1 MRGQKRKLNILQ
13 FHVIIVGGVRK
24 EHGVKPDK
32 NNTLCNFPF
41 AQIAL
46 KEWNKDL
53 GIVTASPCCNSIRPS
68 NNFDPLKFKNKLNG
82 ENVDEIFYSREMN
95 ELRESM
101 LRGEKHSA
109 CDVCWNR
116 ENNENP
122 DSFRLRSG
130 LGFEVNFSEP
140 KLQKIDVTFGE
151 ECNLR
156 CRMCTPKLSNSLRKD
171 YKFFHKN
178 NLDVSGVEF
187 FDFKDNRFLKDNSE
201 NEVYYWK
208 SNGQWQS
215 ILSKLNELKSFMASG
230 GEPLLS
236 KSFLEVLDKAPSNIH
251 IDFHSNCTLF
261 SKSIIEK
268 LSRFDKVTLR
278 ASIDSVYEN
287 YEYIRYP
294 MKWKILEKNINKIRK
309 LNNVKIDINCVL
321 SVLNC
326 FDLHKLF
333 EYFND
338 DKINI
343 FVDLL
348 VPENKFINVKFL
360 SKELKEKLIV
370 EYSSYNS
377 NRIKLN
383 DAINFLKND
392 IDVQYNDSKN
402 MMREILLF
410 DKSRNQNYE
419 KYLSK
424 HLINFLN
431 YG

>member
-1 MRGQKRKLNILQ
+1 M
-13 FHVIIVGGVRK
+13 
-24 EHGVKPDK
+24 
-32 NNTLCNFPF
+32 
-41 AQIAL
+41 
-46 KEWNKDL
+46 
-53 GIVTASPCCNSIRPS
+53 
-68 NNFDPLKFKNKLNG
+68 
-82 ENVDEIFYSREMN
+82 
-95 ELRESM
+95 
-101 LRGEKHSA
+101 
-109 CDVCWNR
+109 
-116 ENNENP
+116 
-122 DSFRLRSG
+122 
-130 LGFEVNFSEP
+130 
-140 KLQKIDVTFGE
+140 
-151 ECNLR
+151 
-156 CRMCTPKLSNSLRKD
+156 
-171 YKFFHKN
+171 
-178 NLDVSGVEF
+178 
-187 FDFKDNRFLKDNSE
+187 
-201 NEVYYWK
+201 
-208 SNGQWQS
+208 
-215 ILSKLNELKSFMASG
+215 
-230 GEPLLS
+230 
-236 KSFLEVLDKAPSNIH
+236 
-251 IDFHSNCTLF
+251 
-261 SKSIIEK
+261 
-268 LSRFDKVTLR
+268 
-278 ASIDSVYEN
+278 
-287 YEYIRYP
+287 
-294 MKWKILEKNINKIRK
+294 
-309 LNNVKIDINCVL
+309 
-321 SVLNC
+321 NC

>member
-1 MRGQKRKLNILQ
+1 M
-13 FHVIIVGGVRK
+13 
-24 EHGVKPDK
+24 KPDK